1 VDKLTISVSE
11 AAEVLGIS
19 RGKAYEQ
26 VSSGCLPSIRVG
38 RRILIPKHSV
48 SEFLGRKTEESFRIE
63 AKPQSPQPSK
73 QVRWSRILDEF
84 IVFLRFVREGLA
96 D

>member
-1 VDKLTISVSE
+1 MDKLTILVSE

-26 VSSGCLPSIRVG
+26 VSKGRLPSIRVG

-48 SEFLGRKTEESFRIE
+48 SEFLDRRAEESLQIE
-63 AKPQSPQPSK
+63 AKQQSPQPPK
-73 QVRWSRILDEF
+73 QVRWSRILDEL
-84 IVFLRFVREGLA
+84 IVFLRFVRQELA
-96 D
+96 E